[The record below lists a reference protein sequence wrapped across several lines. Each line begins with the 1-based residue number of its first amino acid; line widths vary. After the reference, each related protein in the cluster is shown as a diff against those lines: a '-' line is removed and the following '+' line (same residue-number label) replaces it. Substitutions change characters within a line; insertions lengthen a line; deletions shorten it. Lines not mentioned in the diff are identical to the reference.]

1 MSVVPLVQSTLL
13 QCLIGELRPVEGS
26 VEVCGRVSYASQQP
40 WIYSGTVKDNVL
52 FGLPFRR
59 DWYNTVVQACCL
71 DKVFVNVYMFRHL
84 HARTNLCAIVV
95 LYSS

>member
-40 WIYSGTVKDNVL
+40 WIYSGIVKDNVL